1 MNEQQKEVNE
11 QQKGK
16 KKVLILVGALLLV
29 ALSLLVAF
37 LITAGREIIPEPVE
51 EPVIEVVEEEPEEI
65 IEEEEEV
72 EEEEEEIEL
81 GEENIL
87 TGLYTLTDE
96 AIGMRPL
103 AVVIS
108 NVGESM
114 PQYGIG
120 YADIL
125 FELPVEGG
133 MTRMLAIFGDY
144 TQVPVI
150 IPTRSFRIYMPIFA
164 LAFDPIMAY
173 WGMDNTVADQI
184 AAMNLDAFDASFDGN
199 ALFGRDQGRLNAGY
213 GLEHASY
220 FYGPRLA
227 DVVHNVGMRAELLD
241 EMRVHAFR
249 FYPYGQLNPP
259 EGDDV
264 DAVSI
269 AFGAQTSRFTFD
281 EENGVY
287 LKYHNG
293 FPHTEASTGEQL
305 AFTNVFIL
313 ETEVTL
319 RANGVHV
326 DIAWAGGTGYYISA
340 GGMQEI
346 TWEREDGSYRGRL
359 LFFDMEGNELRVNRG
374 KSYIGVNHPGGV
386 TFE

>member
-1 MNEQQKEVNE
+1 
-11 QQKGK
+11 
-16 KKVLILVGALLLV
+16 
-29 ALSLLVAF
+29 
-37 LITAGREIIPEPVE
+37 
-51 EPVIEVVEEEPEEI
+51 
-65 IEEEEEV
+65 
-72 EEEEEEIEL
+72 
-81 GEENIL
+81 
-87 TGLYTLTDE
+87 
-96 AIGMRPL
+96 MRPV

-114 PQYGIG
+114 PQQGIG

-133 MTRMLAIFGDY
+133 MTRMLGIFGDY

-173 WGMDNTVADQI
+173 WGMDGTVADQI
-184 AAMNLDAFDASFDGN
+184 AAMNLDDFDASFDAN

-227 DVVHNVGMRAELLD
+227 DVVHEVGMRTELLE

-249 FYPYGQLNPP
+249 FNPYGELVVP
-259 EGDDV
+259 EGDNADNV
-264 DAVSI
+264 TIS
-269 AFGAQTSRFTFD
+269 FGAQVSSFTYD
-281 EENGVY
+281 DENGVY
-287 LKYHNG
+287 NKYHNG
-293 FPHTEASTGEQL
+293 FPHTEASTDEQL
-305 AFTNVFIL
+305 TFTNVFIL
-313 ETEVTL
+313 ETPVTL

-326 DIAWAGGTGYYISA
+326 DIDWAGGTGYFLTA
-340 GGMQEI
+340 GVVQEI
-346 TWEREDGSYRGRL
+346 TWEREGGTYRGRL
-359 LFFDMEGNELRVNRG
+359 LFFDDNGDELRVNRG

-386 TFE
+386 SFE